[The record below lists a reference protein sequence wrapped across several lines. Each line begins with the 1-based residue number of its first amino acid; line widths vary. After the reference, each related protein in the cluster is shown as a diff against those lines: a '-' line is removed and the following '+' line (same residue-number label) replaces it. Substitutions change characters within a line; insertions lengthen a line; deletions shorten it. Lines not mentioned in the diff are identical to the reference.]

1 MAAKLNPELKVGDE
15 VVLLYMVDEP
25 TMKTLTSGTVKAIN
39 KTPWGP
45 QYTVKWDNGRELDL
59 IPETDKWS
67 LKDDF
72 MNKKNVNEEV
82 SPRDENISSNFN
94 FMKYV
99 KNKKDVFNFLSKLQD
114 SGLTNM
120 LGARPFLTYTSNDLE
135 KYITGQFK
143 DVDDYQDLIRAA
155 DISRNALIRGV
166 VDWAKDKEMGDD
178 KIGDINRLFEKLTK
192 EAMGLYVGNYSS
204 FVKK

>member
-15 VVLLYMVDEP
+15 VILLYMVDEP
-25 TMKTLTSGTVKAIN
+25 SMKTLTSGTVKAIN

-67 LKDDF
+67 LKDEF
-72 MNKKNVNEEV
+72 LNKRNVNEEMD
-82 SPRDENISSNFN
+82 SKNKNLKDNFN

-99 KNKKDVFNFLSKLQD
+99 KDKKDVFDFLGKLQK

-120 LGARPFLTYTSNDLE
+120 LAARPFLTYTSEDLK
-135 KYITGQFK
+135 KYIGGQFK
-143 DVDDYQDLIRAA
+143 DIDDYQEIIDAA
-155 DISRNALIRGV
+155 DASRNALIRGV
-166 VDWAKDKEMGDD
+166 MKWVEEGKMDEDNMDN
-178 KIGDINRLFEKLTK
+178 INKLFTKLTK
-192 EAMGLYVGNYSS
+192 EAHALYVGNYSS
-204 FVKK
+204 FINK